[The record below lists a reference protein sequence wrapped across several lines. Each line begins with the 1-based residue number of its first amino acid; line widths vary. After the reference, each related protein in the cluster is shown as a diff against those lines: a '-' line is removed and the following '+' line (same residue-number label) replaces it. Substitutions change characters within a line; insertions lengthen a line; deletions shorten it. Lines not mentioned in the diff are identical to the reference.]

1 VEASGLTSRG
11 VVASSTTSHTA
22 STGDRDAPDHHRPPR
37 RRPRGVGRGRRL
49 GGPRRR
55 RVRRPFEQGAV
66 LAPGATI
73 PVDFPGYREP
83 ANNKLKGGYRIV
95 VVRAALARDER
106 ATTTITA
113 PKGFKLVTLAFNDAS
128 QLGAR
133 TENVYVGK
141 PSVRLTLFA
150 DRNHVAAGETGHA
163 TIYAL
168 ARRGGF

>member
-1 VEASGLTSRG
+1 MQLTTTLRRGAALAALAAVTGAAALAGPASAATVEK
-11 VVASSTTSHTA
+11 
-22 STGDRDAPDHHRPPR
+22 
-37 RRPRGVGRGRRL
+37 
-49 GGPRRR
+49 GP
-55 RVRRPFEQGAV
+55 V

-83 ANNKLKGGYRIV
+83 ASNRLKGGYRIV
-95 VVRAALARDER
+95 EVRAALARDER

-113 PKGFKLVTLAFNDAS
+113 PKGFRLVTLAFDHAS

-141 PSVRLTLFA
+141 RSVRLTLFA
-150 DRNHVAAGETGHA
+150 DRNHVAAGETGRA

>member
-1 VEASGLTSRG
+1 MHLTSTLRRG
-11 VVASSTTSHTA
+11 AALVALTAVAGSTALTGTA
-22 STGDRDAPDHHRPPR
+22 SAAT
-37 RRPRGVGRGRRL
+37 
-49 GGPRRR
+49 
-55 RVRRPFEQGAV
+55 FEKGAV

-95 VVRAALARDER
+95 VVRAALARDEK

-113 PKGFKLVTLAFNDAS
+113 PKGFRLVTLAFSHNS

-133 TENVYVGK
+133 SENVYVGK
-141 PSVRLTLFA
+141 RSVKLTLFA

>member
-1 VEASGLTSRG
+1 MHLATTIRRGAALAALTAVAGSAALAGGASAATLKK
-11 VVASSTTSHTA
+11 
-22 STGDRDAPDHHRPPR
+22 
-37 RRPRGVGRGRRL
+37 
-49 GGPRRR
+49 
-55 RVRRPFEQGAV
+55 GAV

-95 VVRAALARDER
+95 VVRAALARDEH

-113 PKGFKLVTLAFNDAS
+113 PKGFKLVTLAFDHAS

-141 PSVRLTLFA
+141 RSVRLTLFA
-150 DRNHVAAGETGHA
+150 DRNHVAAGQTGHA

>member
-1 VEASGLTSRG
+1 MQLTTNLRRAGALAALTAVAGSAALAGGASAATFEKAP
-11 VVASSTTSHTA
+11 VVK
-22 STGDRDAPDHHRPPR
+22 
-37 RRPRGVGRGRRL
+37 
-49 GGPRRR
+49 
-55 RVRRPFEQGAV
+55 
-66 LAPGATI
+66 PGATI

-95 VVRAALARDER
+95 VVRAAVGRDEK

-113 PKGFKLVTLAFNDAS
+113 PKGFKLVTLAFDHAS

-141 PSVRLTLFA
+141 RSVRLTLFA
-150 DRNHVAAGETGHA
+150 DRNRVAAGETGHA

-168 ARRGGF
+168 ARHDG

>member
-1 VEASGLTSRG
+1 MHLTTTIRRAAALAALTAVAGSAALAGGASAAT
-11 VVASSTTSHTA
+11 
-22 STGDRDAPDHHRPPR
+22 
-37 RRPRGVGRGRRL
+37 
-49 GGPRRR
+49 
-55 RVRRPFEQGAV
+55 FERGAV

-95 VVRAALARDER
+95 VVRAALARDEQ

-113 PKGFKLVTLAFNDAS
+113 PKGFKLVTVAFDHAS

-141 PSVRLTLFA
+141 RSVRLTLFA
-150 DRNHVAAGETGHA
+150 DRNHVAAGQTGHA

>member
-1 VEASGLTSRG
+1 MQLTANLRRAGALAALTAVAGSAALAGGASAATFEKAP
-11 VVASSTTSHTA
+11 VVK
-22 STGDRDAPDHHRPPR
+22 
-37 RRPRGVGRGRRL
+37 
-49 GGPRRR
+49 
-55 RVRRPFEQGAV
+55 
-66 LAPGATI
+66 PGATI

-83 ANNKLKGGYRIV
+83 ANNKLKAGYRIV
-95 VVRAALARDER
+95 VVRAAVARDEK

-113 PKGFKLVTLAFNDAS
+113 PKGFKLVTLAFDHAS

-141 PSVRLTLFA
+141 RSVRLTLFA

-168 ARRGGF
+168 ARHDG

>member
-1 VEASGLTSRG
+1 MHLATTIRRGAALAALTAVAGSAALAGGASAATLKK
-11 VVASSTTSHTA
+11 
-22 STGDRDAPDHHRPPR
+22 
-37 RRPRGVGRGRRL
+37 
-49 GGPRRR
+49 
-55 RVRRPFEQGAV
+55 GAV

-73 PVDFPGYREP
+73 PVDFSGYREP

-95 VVRAALARDER
+95 VVRAALARDEH

-113 PKGFKLVTLAFNDAS
+113 PKGFKLVTLAFDHAS

-141 PSVRLTLFA
+141 RSVRLTLFA
-150 DRNHVAAGETGHA
+150 DRNHVAAGQTGHA

>member
-1 VEASGLTSRG
+1 MQLTSNLRRAG
-11 VVASSTTSHTA
+11 AVAALTAVAGSTALAGVASAATFEK
-22 STGDRDAPDHHRPPR
+22 APVIR
-37 RRPRGVGRGRRL
+37 
-49 GGPRRR
+49 
-55 RVRRPFEQGAV
+55 
-66 LAPGATI
+66 PGATI

-83 ANNKLKGGYRIV
+83 ASNKLPGGYRIV
-95 VVRAALARDER
+95 VVRAAVARDQK

-113 PKGFKLVTLAFNDAS
+113 PKGFRLVTLGFDHAS

-141 PSVRLTLFA
+141 RSVRLTLFA
-150 DRNHVAAGETGHA
+150 DRNRVPAGQNGHA

>member
-1 VEASGLTSRG
+1 MHLT
-11 VVASSTTSHTA
+11 TT
-22 STGDRDAPDHHRPPR
+22 
-37 RRPRGVGRGRRL
+37 
-49 GGPRRR
+49 
-55 RVRRPFEQGAV
+55 VRRGAALAALTAVAGSAALAGSASAATFEKRAV

-113 PKGFKLVTLAFNDAS
+113 PKGFKLVTLAFDHAS

-141 PSVRLTLFA
+141 RSVRLTLFA
-150 DRNHVAAGETGHA
+150 DRNHFGAGQTGRA

>member
-1 VEASGLTSRG
+1 MHLTTTIRRAAALAALTAVAGSAALAGGASAAT
-11 VVASSTTSHTA
+11 
-22 STGDRDAPDHHRPPR
+22 
-37 RRPRGVGRGRRL
+37 
-49 GGPRRR
+49 
-55 RVRRPFEQGAV
+55 FERGAV

-95 VVRAALARDER
+95 VVRAALARDEQ

-113 PKGFKLVTLAFNDAS
+113 PKGFKLVTVAFDHAS

-133 TENVYVGK
+133 TENAYVGK
-141 PSVRLTLFA
+141 RSVRLTLFA
-150 DRNHVAAGETGHA
+150 DRNHVAAGQTGHA

>member
-1 VEASGLTSRG
+1 MTITTTLRRG
-11 VVASSTTSHTA
+11 AAVTALAALAGSAALAGTA
-22 STGDRDAPDHHRPPR
+22 SAATI
-37 RRPRGVGRGRRL
+37 
-49 GGPRRR
+49 
-55 RVRRPFEQGAV
+55 EKSAV

-83 ANNKLKGGYRIV
+83 ANNRLKGGYRIV
-95 VVRAALARDER
+95 VVDAELARDEK
-106 ATTTITA
+106 ASTTITA
-113 PKGFKLVTLAFNDAS
+113 PKGFRLVTLAFDHQS

-141 PSVRLTLFA
+141 RSVKLTLFA
-150 DRNHVAAGETGHA
+150 DRNHVAAGETGQA

>member
-1 VEASGLTSRG
+1 MHLTTPIRRGAALAALAAVAGSAALAGGASAAT
-11 VVASSTTSHTA
+11 
-22 STGDRDAPDHHRPPR
+22 
-37 RRPRGVGRGRRL
+37 
-49 GGPRRR
+49 
-55 RVRRPFEQGAV
+55 FEKGAV

-83 ANNKLKGGYRIV
+83 ANNTLKGGYRIV
-95 VVRAALARDER
+95 VVRAALTRDEQ

-113 PKGFKLVTLAFNDAS
+113 PKGFKLVTLGFDHAS

-141 PSVRLTLFA
+141 RSVRLTLFA
-150 DRNHVAAGETGHA
+150 DRNHVAAGQTGHA

>member
-1 VEASGLTSRG
+1 MHLTTTIRRGAALVALTAVAGSAALAGSASAAT
-11 VVASSTTSHTA
+11 
-22 STGDRDAPDHHRPPR
+22 
-37 RRPRGVGRGRRL
+37 
-49 GGPRRR
+49 
-55 RVRRPFEQGAV
+55 FEKGAV

-95 VVRAALARDER
+95 VVRAALARDEH

-113 PKGFKLVTLAFNDAS
+113 PKGFKLVTLAFDHAS

-141 PSVRLTLFA
+141 RSVRLTLFA
-150 DRNHVAAGETGHA
+150 DRNHVAAGQTGHA

>member
-1 VEASGLTSRG
+1 MHLTSTLRRG
-11 VVASSTTSHTA
+11 AALVALTAVAGSTALAGTA
-22 STGDRDAPDHHRPPR
+22 SAAT
-37 RRPRGVGRGRRL
+37 
-49 GGPRRR
+49 
-55 RVRRPFEQGAV
+55 FEKGAV

-95 VVRAALARDER
+95 VVRAALARDEK

-113 PKGFKLVTLAFNDAS
+113 PKGFKLVTLAFDHAS

-141 PSVRLTLFA
+141 RSVRLTLFA
-150 DRNHVAAGETGHA
+150 DRNRIAAGEQGHA
-163 TIYAL
+163 TVYAL

>member
-1 VEASGLTSRG
+1 MHLTSTLRRG
-11 VVASSTTSHTA
+11 AALVALTAVAGSTALAGTA
-22 STGDRDAPDHHRPPR
+22 SAAT
-37 RRPRGVGRGRRL
+37 V
-49 GGPRRR
+49 
-55 RVRRPFEQGAV
+55 EKGAV

-95 VVRAALARDER
+95 VVRAALARDEK

-113 PKGFKLVTLAFNDAS
+113 PKGFRLVTLAFGHDS

-133 TENVYVGK
+133 SENVYVGK
-141 PSVRLTLFA
+141 RSVKLTLFA
-150 DRNHVAAGETGHA
+150 DRNHVAPGETGHA

>member
-1 VEASGLTSRG
+1 MHLTTTIRRGAALAALTAVAGSAALAGGASAAT
-11 VVASSTTSHTA
+11 
-22 STGDRDAPDHHRPPR
+22 
-37 RRPRGVGRGRRL
+37 
-49 GGPRRR
+49 
-55 RVRRPFEQGAV
+55 FEKGAV
-66 LAPGATI
+66 LTPGATI

-95 VVRAALARDER
+95 VVRAAIARDEH

-113 PKGFKLVTLAFNDAS
+113 PKGFKLVTLAFDHAS

-141 PSVRLTLFA
+141 RSVRLTLFA
-150 DRNHVAAGETGHA
+150 DRNHVAAGQTGHA

>member
-1 VEASGLTSRG
+1 MNLTNTLRRSAA
-11 VVASSTTSHTA
+11 VAALAALTGSAALAGTA
-22 STGDRDAPDHHRPPR
+22 SAASVEKT
-37 RRPRGVGRGRRL
+37 
-49 GGPRRR
+49 
-55 RVRRPFEQGAV
+55 AV
-66 LAPGATI
+66 LTPGATI

-83 ANNKLKGGYRIV
+83 ANNRLKGGYRIV

-113 PKGFKLVTLAFNDAS
+113 PKGFRLVTLGFDRQS
-128 QLGAR
+128 QLGGR

-141 PSVRLTLFA
+141 RSVRLTLFA
-150 DRNHVAAGETGHA
+150 DRNHVAAGQIGHA

>member
-1 VEASGLTSRG
+1 MHLTTTIRRGAALAALTAVAGSAALAGGASAAT
-11 VVASSTTSHTA
+11 
-22 STGDRDAPDHHRPPR
+22 
-37 RRPRGVGRGRRL
+37 
-49 GGPRRR
+49 
-55 RVRRPFEQGAV
+55 FEKGAV
-66 LAPGATI
+66 LTPGATI

-95 VVRAALARDER
+95 VVRAALARDEH

-113 PKGFKLVTLAFNDAS
+113 PKGFRLVTLAFDHAS

-141 PSVRLTLFA
+141 RSVRLTLFA
-150 DRNHVAAGETGHA
+150 DRNHVAAGQTGHA